1 MEKELQELSLFL
13 PAKIAS
19 TGHYFPQDANQGYE
33 QQKGTELFM
42 AKPMLAH
49 NQMNTNQLR
58 INLCHKT
65 NKRKS
70 SKALKNL
77 PIRSNISHKPTVFR
91 GGHLSDLQNGLIQ
104 SLAYWVQYTNSTL
117 PVELGSGATLE
128 LKSSLRSLSGK
139 KK

>member
-49 NQMNTNQLR
+49 NQMNTNQLI
-58 INLCHKT
+58 INLCHK
-65 NKRKS
+65 
-70 SKALKNL
+70 
-77 PIRSNISHKPTVFR
+77 
-91 GGHLSDLQNGLIQ
+91 IQ
-104 SLAYWVQYTNSTL
+104 QIKGRPAR
-117 PVELGSGATLE
+117 P
-128 LKSSLRSLSGK
+128 
-139 KK
+139 